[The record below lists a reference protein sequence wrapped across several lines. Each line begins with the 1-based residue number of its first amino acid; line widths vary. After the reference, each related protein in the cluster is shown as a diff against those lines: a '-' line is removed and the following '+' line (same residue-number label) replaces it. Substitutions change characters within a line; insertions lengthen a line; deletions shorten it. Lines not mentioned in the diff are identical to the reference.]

1 MKKVLITGS
10 SSGFGKGTA
19 ELFLKNDVP
28 VVGIARQHK
37 KFIHKSKLYEPIEA
51 DLSLIE
57 SLPKLITTILKEHP
71 DIDVFISN
79 AGYGDFQSI
88 ENFSANQIQNFLN
101 LNLISH
107 ITLCRFI
114 VSHMRYEKNGTI
126 FFIGSESG
134 LVGKKKG
141 TLYSAAKFGLRGF
154 CQALRDEVATSG
166 IRVCLLNP
174 GFVRTPFFESLNFE
188 PKETETN
195 AIEPEDIAKIILD
208 LLHTRIGTNIDEVNL
223 SPTTKSLNFKPN
235 KKEI

>member
-10 SSGFGKGTA
+10 SSGIGKATA
-19 ELFLKNDVP
+19 ELFLKNEVP

-37 KFIHKSKLYEPIEA
+37 KFIHTSKLYKPIEA

-57 SLPKLITTILKEHP
+57 SLPKLMTTILEEHP
-71 DIDVFISN
+71 EIDIFISN

-114 VSHMRYEKNGTI
+114 VSHMKSKKNGNI

-134 LVGKKKG
+134 LAGKKKG

-154 CQALRDEVATSG
+154 CQALRDEVASSG
-166 IRVCLLNP
+166 VRVCLLNP
-174 GFVRTPFFESLNFE
+174 GFVRTPFFENLNFE
-188 PKETETN
+188 PHELERN
-195 AIEPEDIAKIILD
+195 AIEPTDIAKIIFD

-223 SPTTKSLNFKPN
+223 SPTTKSINFKN
-235 KKEI
+235 KKNDN

>member
-10 SSGFGKGTA
+10 SSGIGKATA

-71 DIDVFISN
+71 DIDIFISN

-107 ITLCRFI
+107 IT
-114 VSHMRYEKNGTI
+114 
-126 FFIGSESG
+126 
-134 LVGKKKG
+134 
-141 TLYSAAKFGLRGF
+141 
-154 CQALRDEVATSG
+154 
-166 IRVCLLNP
+166 
-174 GFVRTPFFESLNFE
+174 
-188 PKETETN
+188 
-195 AIEPEDIAKIILD
+195 
-208 LLHTRIGTNIDEVNL
+208 
-223 SPTTKSLNFKPN
+223 
-235 KKEI
+235 

>member
-10 SSGFGKGTA
+10 SSGIGKATA
-19 ELFLKNDVP
+19 ELFLKNEVP

-37 KFIHKSKLYEPIEA
+37 KFIHKSKLYKPIEA

-57 SLPKLITTILKEHP
+57 SLPKLMTTILEEHP
-71 DIDVFISN
+71 EIDIFISN

-101 LNLISH
+101 LNLVSH

-114 VSHMRYEKNGTI
+114 VSHMKSKKNGNI

-134 LVGKKKG
+134 LAGKKKG

-154 CQALRDEVATSG
+154 CQALRDEVASSG
-166 IRVCLLNP
+166 VRVCLLNP
-174 GFVRTPFFESLNFE
+174 GFVRTPFFENLNFE
-188 PKETETN
+188 PHELERN
-195 AIEPEDIAKIILD
+195 AIEPTDIAKIIFD

-223 SPTTKSLNFKPN
+223 SPTTKSINFKN
-235 KKEI
+235 KKNDN